1 MVEKPVKKRGFIEY
15 ERGAA
20 AYKVPKFYFFY
31 LLYQRNSTNTDAE
44 GAAGG
49 RRTLQELYYCY
60 QNLAL

>member
-31 LLYQRNSTNTDAE
+31 LLY
-44 GAAGG
+44 
-49 RRTLQELYYCY
+49 
-60 QNLAL
+60 